1 MSVLGALGALASA
14 ATPAPEKED
23 KCTGLNNINPIC
35 QGKAKIGDAVSSV
48 AGSAI
53 DKFANA
59 VSEAVGEAVKT
70 VATIWT
76 KVPTV
81 GLGSGETAT
90 KLQDNL
96 FWFVGL
102 AAVFS
107 VIIAGGRMAW
117 EARAQPLRELGQ
129 SLITLVLVTGA
140 GLAILRLVVVAGDEF
155 STWLIGGAG
164 GADFNKKMTGML
176 AAVTATGGG
185 LGAMLVILVGLILIL
200 ASIAQI
206 VLMIARS
213 GMLVLLA
220 GILPLSAAAT
230 NTESGKQWFQKTIGW
245 MIAFALYKPAA
256 ALVYAA
262 AFELFGDSKDLM
274 GALTGMTMMVLAV
287 AALPALMKLCV
298 PLVGGLSGGGG
309 GGGMMAGGAMA
320 ASSMG
325 GGGGPTGAIPQP
337 SQSPASMG
345 TTGSR
350 GSSGPSGAAPSG
362 GASPATSSAGSAAA
376 SGGGTASGGGAAAA
390 SGGGAAAASGASSA
404 AGPIGAG
411 VAVAGQV
418 ISKGKE
424 AANEAAGD
432 GGPDGSK

>member
-1 MSVLGALGALASA
+1 MANPFDWAKDKAGDVIGGAA
-14 ATPAPEKED
+14 
-23 KCTGLNNINPIC
+23 
-35 QGKAKIGDAVSSV
+35 SSV

-53 DKFANA
+53 DKFASA
-59 VSEAVGEAVKT
+59 VSEAVGESVKT

-117 EARAQPLRELGQ
+117 EARAQPLRDLGQ

-140 GLAILRLVVVAGDEF
+140 GLAVLRLVVVAGDEF

-176 AAVTATGGG
+176 AAVTATGGP

-298 PLVGGLSGGGG
+298 PLVGSLSGGGGG
-309 GGGMMAGGAMA
+309 GGGMMAGGAMG

-325 GGGGPTGAIPQP
+325 GGGGPTGAISQP

-345 TTGSR
+345 TPGSR
-350 GSSGPSGAAPSG
+350 GSSGPSGAAASG
-362 GASPATSSAGSAAA
+362 GGSTAATSSAGSAAA
-376 SGGGTASGGGAAAA
+376 SGGGGAAA
-390 SGGGAAAASGASSA
+390 SGGGAAAASGAGAA
-404 AGPIGAG
+404 AGPVGAG
-411 VAVAGQV
+411 VAVAAQV
-418 ISKGKE
+418 MSKGKE

>member
-1 MSVLGALGALASA
+1 MNVLTALVTA
-14 ATPAPEKED
+14 AVEENED

-53 DKFANA
+53 DKVADA

-117 EARAQPLRELGQ
+117 EARAQPLRDLSQ

-176 AAVTATGGG
+176 AAVTATGGP
-185 LGAMLVILVGLILIL
+185 LGAMLVILVGLILVL

-220 GILPLSAAAT
+220 GVLPLSAAAT

-298 PLVGGLSGGGG
+298 PLVGSLSGGGG

-320 ASSMG
+320 AQSVGGSS
-325 GGGGPTGAIPQP
+325 GGPTGAVSQP

-345 TTGSR
+345 TPGSR
-350 GSSGPSGAAPSG
+350 GSSGPSGAAASG
-362 GASPATSSAGSAAA
+362 GASAAPATSSAGSAA
-376 SGGGTASGGGAAAA
+376 ASGGGAAAA
-390 SGGGAAAASGASSA
+390 SGGGAAAAGGASAA

-411 VAVAGQV
+411 VAVAAQAM
-418 ISKGKE
+418 SKGKE

>member
-1 MSVLGALGALASA
+1 MQTLSPCDVPGVSQGCDLVKDTVGGAA
-14 ATPAPEKED
+14 
-23 KCTGLNNINPIC
+23 
-35 QGKAKIGDAVSSV
+35 SSV

-53 DKFANA
+53 DKFAEA
-59 VSEAVGEAVKT
+59 VSSAVGESVKS

-96 FWFVGL
+96 FWFVGF

-129 SLITLVLVTGA
+129 SLITLVLVTGG
-140 GLAILRLVVVAGDEF
+140 GLAVLRLVVVAGDEF

-164 GADFNKKMTGML
+164 GEDFNKKMTAML
-176 AAVTATGGG
+176 AAVVATGGG

-274 GALTGMTMMVLAV
+274 GALTGMTMMILAV

-298 PLVGGLSGGGG
+298 PAVASLSGGGG

-325 GGGGPTGAIPQP
+325 GGGGPTGAISQP

-345 TTGSR
+345 TPGSR
-350 GSSGPSGAAPSG
+350 GASGPSGAAPSR
-362 GASPATSSAGSAAA
+362 GASAAPATSSTGGAAA
-376 SGGGTASGGGAAAA
+376 SGGGGAAA
-390 SGGGAAAASGASSA
+390 SGGGAAAAGGASAA

-418 ISKGKE
+418 MSKGKE

>member
-1 MSVLGALGALASA
+1 MANPLDWAKDRAGDVIGGAA
-14 ATPAPEKED
+14 
-23 KCTGLNNINPIC
+23 
-35 QGKAKIGDAVSSV
+35 SSV

-53 DKFANA
+53 DKFASA
-59 VSEAVGEAVKT
+59 VSEAVGESVKT

-117 EARAQPLRELGQ
+117 EARAQPLRDLGQ

-140 GLAILRLVVVAGDEF
+140 GLAVLRLVVVAGDEF

-164 GADFNKKMTGML
+164 GDDFNKKMTGML
-176 AAVTATGGG
+176 AAVTATRGG

-298 PLVGGLSGGGG
+298 PLVGSLSGGGG

-325 GGGGPTGAIPQP
+325 GGGGPTGAISQP
-337 SQSPASMG
+337 SQSPTSMG
-345 TTGSR
+345 TPGSR
-350 GSSGPSGAAPSG
+350 ESTGPSGAAPSG
-362 GASPATSSAGSAAA
+362 GASATPATSRTGSAA
-376 SGGGTASGGGAAAA
+376 ASGGGAAAA
-390 SGGGAAAASGASSA
+390 SGGGASAA

-424 AANEAAGD
+424 AAIEAAGD